1 MGTITSSNAGIA
13 ISVPKVFP
21 IPQLLQGFAADD
33 AFAHES
39 FEMTETRM
47 GVDGIL
53 SAGYTP
59 NPKKWRV
66 IFQPDSPSILVFDNW
81 GLAMESAKEAY
92 PASMVITLTSINK
105 AYQFKVGWLRGFKKL
120 PDAKKVLEPQEYEI
134 EWQSITPVPIPAT
147 T

>member
-1 MGTITSSNAGIA
+1 MGTITSANAA
-13 ISVPKVFP
+13 IVLTVPDVNP
-21 IPQLLQGFAADD
+21 IPQILSGFAADD
-33 AFAHES
+33 AFIHEA

-81 GLAMESAKEAY
+81 GLAMEAAKEAY
-92 PASMVITLTSINK
+92 PASMQIVLKSIGK
-105 AYQFKVGWLRGFKKL
+105 AYDFDTGWLRNFKKL
-120 PDAKKVLEPQEYEI
+120 PDARRVLEPQEYEI
-134 EWQSITPVPIPAT
+134 EWQSIVPAPI
-147 T
+147 